1 MTNIIKFPEKGMSVE
16 YTPHDEVDDYMNLEQ
31 RVNSLAEILDLNIQ
45 GMYHTIDV
53 EADEVMMALLELSA
67 IWSVRAEIDPEDF
80 ISLCQGIR
88 LEVTNA
94 EET

>member
-1 MTNIIKFPEKGMSVE
+1 MTNIIKFPSKDMKVV
-16 YTPHDEVDDYMNLEQ
+16 YTPHDEVDDYVDAEE
-31 RVNSLAEILDLNIQ
+31 RVTSLADILDLNIQ

-53 EADEVMMALLELSA
+53 EAEEVMMALLELSA
-67 IWSVRAEIDPEDF
+67 IWSVRADIAPEDF
-80 ISLCQGIR
+80 MTLCQGIR